1 MKKTIFTSLIILIIF
16 TIIYFL
22 LGILGIFEIK
32 KNSDFLFRNQENF
45 LFHKKYSEKIHHLR
59 DANRW
64 GLKKNEYL
72 FSIINENEKKTILF
86 QGDSWIES
94 ISEIENSLNLLK
106 KFGIDNKYNIYN
118 AGITSFAPSLM
129 HKQYEILKKD
139 FKINPDIL
147 VIYIDQTDIGDEFC
161 RYKNNKVYSSNGN
174 FIRVKREK
182 FTRATYDYS
191 KLYMYSELSFDSNF
205 KKILKFPYKKSLYF
219 IKRNT
224 NQVKNIINNGY
235 EKRNISKCGFK
246 EIMKELTNYN
256 VNAEK
261 SFKKSLKEYF
271 ETLYFDKNIDKIY
284 LVSFPHK
291 KHLNNFYTVNVSN
304 YIDDVINL
312 NKDDRLVH
320 LNMSKIKFNESEIE
334 KIYKKDDLASHLN
347 DEYHYKLFM
356 KNILSNLA
364 KER

>member
-1 MKKTIFTSLIILIIF
+1 MKKKFFTTLIIFIIF
-16 TIIYFL
+16 TIIYLL
-22 LGILGIFEIK
+22 LGIWGIFEIK
-32 KNSDFLFRNQENF
+32 KNSNFLFRNQENF

-64 GLKKNEYL
+64 GLKRNEYL

-94 ISEIENSLNLLK
+94 ISEIKNSQNLLEQ
-106 KFGIDNKYNIYN
+106 FGIDNKFNIYN
-118 AGITSFAPSLM
+118 AGVTSFAPSLM

-139 FKINPDIL
+139 FKIIPNIL

-161 RYKNNKVYSSNGN
+161 RYKDNKIYSDDGI
-174 FIRVKREK
+174 FKGVKRER

-191 KLYMYSELSFDSNF
+191 KLYMYSELNFDSNLE
-205 KKILKFPYKKSLYF
+205 KLLKFPYKKTLYF
-219 IKRNT
+219 INRNI

-235 EKRNISKCGFK
+235 KNRNITKCSFK

-256 VNAEK
+256 LDSENN
-261 SFKKSLKEYF
+261 FKTSLKEYL
-271 ETLYFDKNIDKIY
+271 ETLYLEKNIEEIY

-291 KHLNNFYTVNVSN
+291 KHLDNSYQINVSD
-304 YIDDVINL
+304 YIDDVINS

-320 LNMSKIKFNESEIE
+320 LNMSKLEFDKLKIE
-334 KIYKKDDLASHLN
+334 KIYKKNDLASHLT
-347 DEYHYKLFM
+347 DEYHTKLFM
-356 KNILSNLA
+356 KNILLNLK

>member
-1 MKKTIFTSLIILIIF
+1 MKKTIFSSLIILIIF

-22 LGILGIFEIK
+22 LGIWGIFEIK

-45 LFHKKYSEKIHHLR
+45 QFHKKYSEKIHHLR

-64 GLKKNEYL
+64 GVKKNEYL
-72 FSIINENEKKTILF
+72 FSTINKNEKKTILF

-94 ISEIENSLNLLK
+94 ISEIESSLGLLK

-129 HKQYEILKKD
+129 HKQYEILKED
-139 FKINPDIL
+139 FKINPNIL

-174 FIRVKREK
+174 FIRVNREK

-191 KLYMYSELSFDSNF
+191 KLYMYSELNFESNF
-205 KKILKFPYKKSLYF
+205 KKILKFPYKKTLYF

-224 NQVKNIINNGY
+224 KQVRNIINYGY
-235 EKRNISKCGFK
+235 KKRDVSKCGFK
-246 EIMKELTNYN
+246 EIMKELINYDID
-256 VNAEK
+256 AEK
-261 SFKKSLKEYF
+261 NFKKSLKEYL
-271 ETLYFDKNIDKIY
+271 ETLYYDRNIDKIY

-291 KHLNNFYTVNVSN
+291 KHHNNFYVVNVSN
-304 YIDDVINL
+304 YIDLPNNSFKMIVL
-312 NKDDRLVH
+312 NKFPKTD
-320 LNMSKIKFNESEIE
+320 SGKISYNKLLL
-334 KIYKKDDLASHLN
+334 KI
-347 DEYHYKLFM
+347 
-356 KNILSNLA
+356 
-364 KER
+364 